1 MGPRNQYYNKLLSHQ
16 SVKLNH
22 LLDLDEVGHI
32 SFHQEWANMF
42 GAESNCHENDDL
54 SSSACFELPT
64 LKSTIIVLQAEE
76 NSTELLHLPHPY
88 SHLTEELQAWEDD
101 WIPTATP

>member
-32 SFHQEWANMF
+32 SFHQEWASMF
-42 GAESNCHENDDL
+42 GSESNCGENDDL
-54 SSSACFELPT
+54 FFSALFELPT
-64 LKSTIIVLQAEE
+64 LKSIIIVLQAEE
-76 NSTELLHLPHPY
+76 NSTEFLYLPHPVL
-88 SHLTEELQAWEDD
+88 SPD
-101 WIPTATP
+101 